1 MKQKL
6 TLVLFFLVITGFSQ
20 QVPQKYFVAFTD
32 KNGTPYNINDPQAF
46 LTQRAIDRRNA
57 QGIPIIEQDLPVNP
71 AYVDSVAAKG
81 VQVFTR
87 CKWFNGITVRA
98 TDSSVLNS
106 IRALPF
112 VQSVTRVTSYDSGKF
127 TKSDRKFSIE
137 EGITKRKE
145 IPENKLPGTP
155 QSYDYGPSYTQ
166 IHMLNGD
173 ALHNMGYRGQGK
185 VIAVLD
191 AGFLY
196 VDVNPDFDSLWADN
210 QILGT
215 RDFVNPGGNVYLEDN
230 HGAAVLSIMACDD
243 TGQLIGTAPKASYWL
258 IRTEDVNSENI
269 VEEYNWVV
277 GAEMADSVG
286 ADVINS
292 SLGYSTF
299 DNDWMDHTCA
309 DMNGYTNPS
318 TGGANIAESKGM
330 ALSISAGNSGG
341 SSWTCVD
348 SPSDAV
354 DVLCIGAVDSAGH
367 YASFSST
374 GTVNGTYVKPNLA
387 AMGVNVIVASPDT
400 SFGNSTGSSFASPI
414 NAGLMACLWQARPNL
429 NPSQLYLA
437 IERSASQYNHPD
449 SLLGYGIPNY
459 DLALEYAQTS
469 IKNKTSFSVYPNP
482 FKDAFNISFDSN
494 ISGNIE
500 VSLISVTGDVI
511 LKTGKIISAGGGN
524 SIRINNLAD
533 LVPGMYIL
541 KVTSE
546 CTSENFHLVKIE
558 N

>member
-1 MKQKL
+1 
-6 TLVLFFLVITGFSQ
+6 
-20 QVPQKYFVAFTD
+20 
-32 KNGTPYNINDPQAF
+32 
-46 LTQRAIDRRNA
+46 
-57 QGIPIIEQDLPVNP
+57 
-71 AYVDSVAAKG
+71 
-81 VQVFTR
+81 
-87 CKWFNGITVRA
+87 
-98 TDSSVLNS
+98 
-106 IRALPF
+106 
-112 VQSVTRVTSYDSGKF
+112 
-127 TKSDRKFSIE
+127 
-137 EGITKRKE
+137 
-145 IPENKLPGTP
+145 
-155 QSYDYGPSYTQ
+155 
-166 IHMLNGD
+166 
-173 ALHNMGYRGQGK
+173 
-185 VIAVLD
+185 
-191 AGFLY
+191 
-196 VDVNPDFDSLWADN
+196 
-210 QILGT
+210 
-215 RDFVNPGGNVYLEDN
+215 
-230 HGAAVLSIMACDD
+230 
-243 TGQLIGTAPKASYWL
+243 
-258 IRTEDVNSENI
+258 
-269 VEEYNWVV
+269 
-277 GAEMADSVG
+277 
-286 ADVINS
+286 
-292 SLGYSTF
+292 
-299 DNDWMDHTCA
+299 
-309 DMNGYTNPS
+309 MNGYTNPS
-318 TGGANIAESKGM
+318 TRGANIAESKGM

-400 SFGNSTGSSFASPI
+400 SFGNSTGSSFASPV

-437 IERSASQYNHPD
+437 IERSPSQYNHPD

-511 LKTGKIISAGGGN
+511 LKTRKIISAGGGS
-524 SIRINNLAD
+524 SIRINNIPD
-533 LVPGMYIL
+533 LIPGMYIL